1 MGQLR
6 FRVPNAQSYDSQIWS
21 TAFVSGIEGIPWA
34 SRNWFE
40 NDCLVIDRSVDESG
54 KLSIV
59 WPTDEYG
66 PIMLS
71 TASLRCQNAPYWL
84 HVELA
89 RGTIHR
95 IRGRGVDWLRLGLK
109 LPEAYTSLMDRA
121 VSAFVQAVLTTDDP
135 GRCVAFAQSAIDFA
149 IGASKPLSRAFI
161 SQSLQARHQAEKQLS
176 TLLGVKLIP
185 NKNWQNDIEAIV
197 PAINTIHISME
208 LGQIES
214 ESKSAT
220 FAIIDKQLDWARKNS
235 MRIFAGPLVNLQAH
249 AIPKWLYLFDDFDSL
264 YDAVCKHAV
273 QMVERYRGQV
283 HLWSAAAGLN
293 APNTL
298 GISDE
303 QVLHLAVGVIQA
315 VRRCDPKTPVVLT
328 IDSPWAEYLGQK
340 ADGISPLHFADAL
353 IRADL
358 GLSGLGLELNLNYW
372 PGGSMPRDLID
383 VSDLIDHWN
392 ILGLPL
398 LAQISGPCNLQA
410 DPNSIAKSCIV
421 SNWAYP
427 VCANWDQSQMSDSGS
442 IEVTDSIT
450 VGLNVAEQ
458 EKAFS
463 QVRRDR
469 MPVNGLE
476 VVQMLLAK
484 SNVHGI
490 IWNQYSDRD
499 EHTYPN
505 AGLISASGKHRS
517 LLDGLARLR
526 QLHIH

>member
-6 FRVPNAQSYDSQIWS
+6 FKVPNAQQYDPQVWS

-34 SRNWFE
+34 SRNRIE
-40 NDCLVIDRSVDESG
+40 DDCLVIERSVSESG

-59 WPTDEYG
+59 WPTEEYG

-71 TASLRCQNAPYWL
+71 TASLRCQDDPYWL

-95 IRGRGVDWLRLGLK
+95 VRGRGLDWLRMGLK
-109 LPEAYTSLMDRA
+109 IPEAYVSLMDRA
-121 VSAFVQAVLTTDDP
+121 VSSFVQAVLTTDDP
-135 GRCVAFAQSAIDFA
+135 DSCLMHAQAAIDLA
-149 IGASKPLSRAFI
+149 ISASKPLARAFI
-161 SQSLQARHQAEKQLS
+161 SQSLQARHQTEKQLG
-176 TLLGVKLIP
+176 TLLGVKLTPSNTWQSEIP
-185 NKNWQNDIEAIV
+185 AAA
-197 PAINTIHISME
+197 PAINTIQVSME
-208 LGQIES
+208 LGQVENDN
-214 ESKSAT
+214 KNAT
-220 FAIIDKQLDWARKNS
+220 FEIIDAQLNWARKNS
-235 MRIFAGPLVNLQAH
+235 LRIFAGPLLKMH
-249 AIPKWLYLFDDFDSL
+249 AIPNWLYLFGDFESL
-264 YDAVCKHAV
+264 YESACKHAT

-293 APNTL
+293 APNSL

-358 GLSGLGLELNLNYW
+358 GLSGLGLELNMNYW

-392 ILGLPL
+392 VLGLPL
-398 LAQISGPCNLQA
+398 LAQVSGPCQLQA
-410 DPNSIAKSCIV
+410 DPKASSKSSIV
-421 SNWAYP
+421 SNWTYP
-427 VCANWDQSQMSDSGS
+427 SALSWGQNQLSDSGVIGS
-442 IEVTDSIT
+442 PTGLSAGSATLTNPIEVDS
-450 VGLNVAEQ
+450 A
-458 EKAFS
+458 K
-463 QVRRDR
+463 RDR

-476 VVQMLLAK
+476 VIQMLLAK

-490 IWNQYSDRD
+490 IWNQFSDQ
-499 EHTYPN
+499 ETHVYQN
-505 AGLISASGKHRS
+505 AGLIGPNGKSRP

>member
-1 MGQLR
+1 M
-6 FRVPNAQSYDSQIWS
+6 F
-21 TAFVSGIEGIPWA
+21 
-34 SRNWFE
+34 
-40 NDCLVIDRSVDESG
+40 
-54 KLSIV
+54 
-59 WPTDEYG
+59 
-66 PIMLS
+66 
-71 TASLRCQNAPYWL
+71 
-84 HVELA
+84 
-89 RGTIHR
+89 
-95 IRGRGVDWLRLGLK
+95 
-109 LPEAYTSLMDRA
+109 
-121 VSAFVQAVLTTDDP
+121 
-135 GRCVAFAQSAIDFA
+135 
-149 IGASKPLSRAFI
+149 
-161 SQSLQARHQAEKQLS
+161 
-176 TLLGVKLIP
+176 
-185 NKNWQNDIEAIV
+185 
-197 PAINTIHISME
+197 
-208 LGQIES
+208 
-214 ESKSAT
+214 
-220 FAIIDKQLDWARKNS
+220 
-235 MRIFAGPLVNLQAH
+235 LVNLQAH

-273 QMVERYRGQV
+273 QVVERYRGQV

-398 LAQISGPCNLQA
+398 LAQISGPCYLQA

-442 IEVTDSIT
+442 IEI
-450 VGLNVAEQ
+450 
-458 EKAFS
+458 
-463 QVRRDR
+463 
-469 MPVNGLE
+469 
-476 VVQMLLAK
+476 
-484 SNVHGI
+484 
-490 IWNQYSDRD
+490 
-499 EHTYPN
+499 
-505 AGLISASGKHRS
+505 
-517 LLDGLARLR
+517 
-526 QLHIH
+526 